1 MKNNN
6 DNEIKRN
13 IITLG
18 KTDVGKTCILNRYFN
33 KTFSSSTLMTIGMD
47 CYTKKYII
55 NSKNFKVNFY
65 DTAGQEKYHSIVS
78 NYLRNAHGIILVYD
92 ITTKDSFEII
102 DMWIQELNNINNT
115 KNIILLGNKVDL
127 NINRV
132 ISKEDGIKLSK
143 KINCDFFEVSAASNE
158 NINEAIEKIVYMT
171 CENYLKENNKNNEC
185 IIVDMSNSKKNKCC

>member
-55 NSKNFKVNFY
+55 KSKNFKVNFY

-92 ITTKDSFEII
+92 ITTKDSFETI
-102 DMWIQELNNINNT
+102 DIWIQELNNINNT

-158 NINEAIEKIVYMT
+158 NINEA
-171 CENYLKENNKNNEC
+171 LKKLF
-185 IIVDMSNSKKNKCC
+185 I